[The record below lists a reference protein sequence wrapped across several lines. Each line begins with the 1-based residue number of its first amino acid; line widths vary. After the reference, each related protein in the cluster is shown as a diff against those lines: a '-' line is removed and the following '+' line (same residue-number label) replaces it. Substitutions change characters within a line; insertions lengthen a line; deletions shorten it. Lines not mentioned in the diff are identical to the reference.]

1 MWWVF
6 FGCMSES
13 VDVQEP
19 VVNNEVLSQGAETV
33 IQHLQ
38 TQLGADNETN
48 GIQVWLTPGID
59 WVQPLA
65 TLFNGQPISDVAQ
78 LRKEA
83 ILIVPIVKG
92 MPMPNFKGKR
102 VVSVL
107 EGKWSPKEV
116 HPILGFSEGLIDL
129 EKSLSRY
136 TSPIGVSPE
145 TKTMA
150 IILELNNHYV
160 IAQQKVPDVWQTHLD
175 PGLWSKVAPEWLTI
189 DASDMRTR
197 KIESVSTAETVNLL
211 SQINTDW
218 ATSEMVE
225 LVNHTDPW
233 VRAQAALMSVIPQHL
248 IRLANDD
255 SSVVRVAA
263 LHQMNQNIL
272 KEDGCTV
279 GNVGKQKDLPSC
291 HQ

>member
-1 MWWVF
+1 MWLVL
-6 FGCMSES
+6 FGCMSEP

-38 TQLGADNETN
+38 TQLGAENETN

-65 TLFNGQPISDVAQ
+65 TLFDGQPIADVGQ
-78 LRKEA
+78 LRNDA
-83 ILIVPIVKG
+83 LLIVPIVKG

-107 EGKWSPKEV
+107 EGKWSPREV

-136 TSPIGVSPE
+136 TSPVGVSPE

-150 IILELNNHYV
+150 IILELNNHYE
-160 IAQQKVPDVWQTHLD
+160 IDQQKVPGAWQTSID
-175 PGLWSKVAPEWLTI
+175 PGLWSKVAPEWLTM
-189 DASDMRTR
+189 DASDMRAR

-211 SQINTDW
+211 SQIDTDW
-218 ATSEMVE
+218 ATSSPFGPERICM
-225 LVNHTDPW
+225 
-233 VRAQAALMSVIPQHL
+233 R
-248 IRLANDD
+248 
-255 SSVVRVAA
+255 
-263 LHQMNQNIL
+263 
-272 KEDGCTV
+272 C
-279 GNVGKQKDLPSC
+279 
-291 HQ
+291 